1 MEITVNQQTYQV
13 TPVCSVQHLL
23 TVVLNTT
30 ANGIALAVNQA
41 IIPKSNW
48 QSHILNPCD
57 QIIIIKATQGG

>member
-48 QSHILNPCD
+48 QSHILNPGD

>member
-13 TPVCSVQHLL
+13 AAVCSVQHLL

-48 QSHILNPCD
+48 ERHTLNPGD